1 MLMFLK
7 RPMQLQGD
15 ESLIHAA
22 LIQKLSMI
30 MQTPAAVPP
39 KPDKA
44 EPGDMNG
51 FSGEHRES

>member
-1 MLMFLK
+1 MFLK

-51 FSGEHRES
+51 FSGEHREG